1 MDVLGYAYFLTTVG
15 KNESEQPA
23 FHIVRIFHVL
33 YSDAELNP
41 KIKICICVKADMLGR
56 AEDQQA

>member
-1 MDVLGYAYFLTTVG
+1 MT
-15 KNESEQPA
+15 
-23 FHIVRIFHVL
+23 RIWATSISRSQKFFHVL